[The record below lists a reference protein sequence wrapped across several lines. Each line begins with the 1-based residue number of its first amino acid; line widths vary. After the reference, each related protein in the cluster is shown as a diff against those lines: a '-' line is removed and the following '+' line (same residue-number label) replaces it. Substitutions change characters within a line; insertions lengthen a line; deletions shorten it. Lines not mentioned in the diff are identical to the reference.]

1 MHPPADPA
9 EDDAAARPGRRR
21 LRLGRAPAVV
31 CGGTDVLSGRVRT
44 ALDAHT
50 TAGERVEFCLRGDLN
65 HSLIALDE
73 RLLIVK
79 PGFHAGS
86 TFGSL
91 VTTIYY
97 CDVTGIQVHTFLLS
111 GWIEISSPSFQG
123 RERKRNRHP
132 RTSDRDVYKLPNCVP
147 IHKRRVPQ
155 YRPSLERLRELVAQ
169 TKETQTKETQAR
181 GGSSV
186 VVELERL
193 EALRTRGT
201 ISADE
206 FAAAKELVLAEQS
219 ARVQAL

>member
-1 MHPPADPA
+1 MDHPADPA
-9 EDDAAARPGRRR
+9 EDDAAPPARRR
-21 LRLGRAPAVV
+21 RFRRAPAVV
-31 CGGTDVLSGRVRT
+31 VGGPEVLSGRVRNEL
-44 ALDAHT
+44 AAHT
-50 TAGERVEFCLRGDLN
+50 TAEERVEFCLRGDLN
-65 HSLIALDE
+65 HSLVALDD

-79 PGFHAGS
+79 RGFHAGT

-97 CDVTGIQVHTFLLS
+97 RDVTGIQLHTFLLS

-155 YRPSLERLRELVAQ
+155 YGFSLERLRALVAE
-169 TKETQTKETQAR
+169 TKESQQR
-181 GGSSV
+181 SSSTV

-201 ISADE
+201 INADE

-219 ARVQAL
+219 ARVQAV

>member
-1 MHPPADPA
+1 MHHPADPA
-9 EDDAAARPGRRR
+9 EDDANPPARRG
-21 LRLGRAPAVV
+21 RLGRAPLVAT
-31 CGGTDVLSGRVRT
+31 GGPEILSSRVRT
-44 ALDAHT
+44 ALAGHT
-50 TAGERVEFCLRGDLN
+50 TTGERVQFCLRGDLN

-79 PGFHAGS
+79 PGFHAGT

-97 CDVTGIQVHTFLLS
+97 RDVTGIQLHTFLLS

-147 IHKRRVPQ
+147 IHKRCVPQ
-155 YRPSLERLRELVAQ
+155 YRPSLELLRELVAE
-169 TKETQTKETQAR
+169 TKASQPPAA
-181 GGSSV
+181 SPLV
-186 VVELERL
+186 AELERL

>member
-1 MHPPADPA
+1 MHRPAEPA
-9 EDDAAARPGRRR
+9 EDEAAPSMRRR
-21 LRLGRAPAVV
+21 LRLGRAAAVV
-31 CGGTDVLSGRVRT
+31 CGGSEILSARVRA
-44 ALDAHT
+44 ALAAHAT
-50 TAGERVEFCLRGDLN
+50 SDEAVEFCLRGDLS

-79 PGFHAGS
+79 PGFHAGT

-97 CDVTGIQVHTFLLS
+97 RDITGIQLHIFLLS

-123 RERKRNRHP
+123 RERKRNRQP

-155 YRPSLERLRELVAQ
+155 YRPALERLRALVAA
-169 TKETQTKETQAR
+169 TKESR
-181 GGSSV
+181 PRSSSLV
-186 VVELERL
+186 AEFERL

-201 ISADE
+201 ISDDE